1 MPCEAS
7 ASINDVVD
15 YPCKLSLAATAIS
28 PMSAGRGWLMRD
40 LKLAASFDV
49 LFGGV
54 LQIGTVDRT

>member
-1 MPCEAS
+1 
-7 ASINDVVD
+7 
-15 YPCKLSLAATAIS
+15 
-28 PMSAGRGWLMRD
+28 MSAGRGWLMRD